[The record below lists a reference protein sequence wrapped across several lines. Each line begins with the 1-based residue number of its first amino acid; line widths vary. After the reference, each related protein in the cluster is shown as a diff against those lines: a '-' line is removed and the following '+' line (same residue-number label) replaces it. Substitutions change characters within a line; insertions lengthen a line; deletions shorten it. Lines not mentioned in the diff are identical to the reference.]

1 MASRIVTRHYDSA
14 LAPIGLSTSSYSI
27 LSRTSREG
35 PLPLGALA
43 ARLAMDRTT
52 LSRELAPLVD
62 AGLVEAEPDEHDR
75 RKRIVALTD
84 DGAALV
90 KEARPRWARVQNEL
104 SRRFG
109 SGRTDALMAELH
121 ALVGAA

>member
-14 LAPIGLSTSSYSI
+14 LAPIGLSTSSYSS

-90 KEARPRWARVQNEL
+90 KEARPRWARAQKEL

-109 SGRTDALMAELH
+109 TGRTDALMAELH

>member
-90 KEARPRWARVQNEL
+90 KEARPRWARAQKEL

-109 SGRTDALMAELH
+109 TGRTDALMAELH